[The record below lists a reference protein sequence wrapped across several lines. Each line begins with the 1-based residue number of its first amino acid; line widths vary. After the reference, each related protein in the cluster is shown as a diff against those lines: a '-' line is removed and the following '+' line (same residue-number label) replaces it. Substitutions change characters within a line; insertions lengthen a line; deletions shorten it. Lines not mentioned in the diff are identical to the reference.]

1 MRKSSVNLTEGNIYK
16 LIIKFALP
24 ILVGQIFQNLYN
36 SVDAIVVGN
45 AVGTTALAAVS
56 ASADISHLLVGF
68 FTGLSTGAGVLFSR
82 YFGAGDHQRLHD
94 SIHTAITFALI
105 LGTAM
110 TLTGIVIT
118 PLLLKIVD
126 CPQDVHA
133 QAMLY
138 LRIYLIG
145 ILFTAIYNVASG
157 VLRAV
162 GDSRSPFRYLI
173 ISSFVNIALDLL
185 LVLVLQW
192 GVAGTA
198 IATIFS
204 QLISV
209 ILVFRRMV
217 KTDDVYHLV
226 LRDLGIKKQYLVQ
239 ILDLGLPAAVQA
251 SLTAISNLFVTRYIN
266 GFGSAAMAGI
276 GSAKKIDK
284 FAGMVAQ
291 CLGLSAATF
300 VGQNYGA
307 GKIRRA
313 YQGVR
318 TCLIISFIYVAV
330 IGTIIYTNASL
341 FVNIFTSNAD
351 AVYYGV
357 AMITTMM
364 PFYFAQALN
373 QIFSN
378 AVRGFG
384 KSRMVMVLSLLG
396 MIGCRQIFLAVSM
409 AYNHSV
415 YNIYIGYPVGWFF
428 SALFVMIYYFVVIR
442 RRFRPEDS
450 APASEAEK

>member
-226 LRDLGIKKQYLVQ
+226 LRDKSHSSQR
-239 ILDLGLPAAVQA
+239 A
-251 SLTAISNLFVTRYIN
+251 SR
-266 GFGSAAMAGI
+266 
-276 GSAKKIDK
+276 
-284 FAGMVAQ
+284 
-291 CLGLSAATF
+291 
-300 VGQNYGA
+300 
-307 GKIRRA
+307 
-313 YQGVR
+313 
-318 TCLIISFIYVAV
+318 
-330 IGTIIYTNASL
+330 
-341 FVNIFTSNAD
+341 
-351 AVYYGV
+351 
-357 AMITTMM
+357 
-364 PFYFAQALN
+364 N
-373 QIFSN
+373 QD
-378 AVRGFG
+378 
-384 KSRMVMVLSLLG
+384 
-396 MIGCRQIFLAVSM
+396 
-409 AYNHSV
+409 
-415 YNIYIGYPVGWFF
+415 
-428 SALFVMIYYFVVIR
+428 
-442 RRFRPEDS
+442 E
-450 APASEAEK
+450 